1 MDYKKIY
8 NQLMEARLSIKGER
22 IKQKKSGEYFER
34 HHITPLS
41 MGGNKSYG
49 LRSDNIVLLTARE
62 HYLAHR
68 MLWLIYRTREMG
80 FAFHKMVFS
89 SSPLQKRRFDAKAY
103 EAAKL
108 AMSQCQRGENNP
120 MYGKVSWMKGKEP
133 ANKGKKLGPREYLVG
148 ENNPSKRQE
157 VRDKISKANKGMLK
171 PKGEKSSGF
180 GGFKILLKNG
190 EFVGR
195 FENLVDILEI
205 VPCSIHNLKKH
216 IKSGR
221 GGLIYK
227 HWQVY
232 YEKDYYEKK
241 GLVKLDPFPL
251 I

>member
-8 NQLMEARLSIKGER
+8 QDLMEARLSVKSER
-22 IKQKKSGEYFER
+22 IVEKRNGSYFER
-34 HHITPLS
+34 HHILPLS
-41 MGGNKSYG
+41 LGGDKSYALG
-49 LRSDNIVLLTARE
+49 SDNIVLLTARE

-103 EAAKL
+103 EAAKKAL
-108 AMSQCQRGENNP
+108 SECQRGENNP

-205 VPCSIHNLKKH
+205 VTCSIGNLKNH
-216 IKSGR
+216 IKNGK
-221 GGLIYK
+221 GGIIK
-227 HWQVY
+227 GEWQVF
-232 YEKDYYEKK
+232 YEKDYKQK
-241 GLVKLDPFPL
+241 SLD
-251 I
+251 

>member
-8 NQLMEARLSIKGER
+8 DELMEARLSIKEER

-89 SSPLQKRRFDAKAY
+89 SSPLQQRRFNSKAY
-103 EAAKL
+103 EAAKKAL
-108 AMSQCQRGENNP
+108 SECQRGENNP
-120 MYGKVSWMKGKEP
+120 MFGKESPMKGKP
-133 ANKGKKLGPREYLVG
+133 NVSRGKKLAPRPYQLG

-157 VRDKISKANKGMLK
+157 VREKISKANRGQPK
-171 PKGEKSSGF
+171 PSGKDCPTF
-180 GGFKILLKNG
+180 GGYKILVKDG
-190 EFVGR
+190 EFYGR
-195 FENLVDILEI
+195 YENLVDILEL
-205 VPCSIHNLKKH
+205 VPCTIGNLRNH
-216 IKSGR
+216 IKNGN
-221 GGLIYK
+221 GGIINK
-227 HWQVY
+227 EWQVY
-232 YEKDYYEKK
+232 YEKDYYKK
-241 GLVKLDPFPL
+241 KESE
-251 I
+251 